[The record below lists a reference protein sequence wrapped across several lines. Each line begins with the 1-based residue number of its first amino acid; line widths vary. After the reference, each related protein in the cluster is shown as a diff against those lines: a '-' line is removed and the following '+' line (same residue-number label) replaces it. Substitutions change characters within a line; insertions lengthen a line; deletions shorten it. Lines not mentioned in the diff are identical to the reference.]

1 MASSWTTDKS
11 RDLYLIN
18 RWGKPY
24 FDINK
29 KGNLTCCPNPEL
41 DQVIDIK
48 ALVDDLH
55 ARGIEAPIIIRFNEI
70 LKSRIATLSNAFAK
84 SIEDYGYK
92 NRYRPVMP
100 IKVNQQRHVVEE
112 QVSSGQEFGLGLEC
126 GSKPE
131 LLVAIALLGGT
142 DELLICNGYKDGEY
156 IELALWAQK
165 LGLNP
170 HIVVDRFEELD
181 LILQTAQKIGV
192 EPNIGIRAKL
202 SAKGTGKWQASSGDR
217 SKFGLTT
224 REMVHALDVLRDAG
238 KLDCL
243 KLLHFHI
250 GSQITAIRAVKSSL
264 REAAHTYSN
273 LVDLGATNIQIVDV
287 GGGLA
292 VDYDGSQTNFHASMN
307 YSTQEY
313 ANDVVSTLMDILDER
328 GCPHP
333 MIISESGRALVAHHS
348 ALIFNVLGANQMAG
362 QYAKLIE
369 PNEDDHTILH
379 QMYEAYA
386 SLSKKN
392 VQEIYNDAV
401 TAKEESVT
409 LYSHGVLD
417 LKAKAQLDDCF
428 WAILEKIQTLIKSL
442 SFVPEDLQD
451 LGKKMSDTY
460 FCNFSLFQ
468 SLPDS
473 WAIDHLFPITPIHRL
488 NEEPTR
494 EAVLADLTC
503 DSDGKIDQFIDL
515 ENVRDTIRLHELDRK
530 PYYLGAFLVGAYQET
545 LGDLHNL
552 FGDTHVVH
560 VSLDKKGKYRLEHL
574 VQGDTVEEVLSYV
587 EYDKKELVKNVRKL
601 IENAVDD
608 ERITLKESAAF
619 MRQFKDGMAG
629 YTYLED

>member
-1 MASSWTTDKS
+1 MKNNWNIDNS
-11 RDLYLIN
+11 RDHYLIN
-18 RWGKPY
+18 RWGRPY
-24 FDINK
+24 FDINH
-29 KGNLTCCPNPEL
+29 KGNLTCKPDPGQA
-41 DQVIDIK
+41 QVIDIK
-48 ALVDDLH
+48 ALIDDLH
-55 ARGIEAPIIIRFNEI
+55 ARGIETPVVIRFNEI
-70 LKSRIATLSNAFAK
+70 LKSRIATISKAFAK
-84 SIEDYGYK
+84 SITDYKYK
-92 NRYRPVMP
+92 NRYRPAMP
-100 IKVNQQRHVVEE
+100 IKVNQQKHVVEE
-112 QVSSGQEFGLGLEC
+112 QVASGKEFGLGLEC

-142 DELLICNGYKDGEY
+142 DELLICNGYKDREY
-156 IELALWAQK
+156 IELALWAQR

-181 LILQTAQKIGV
+181 LILKISKEIGV
-192 EPNIGIRAKL
+192 NPNIGMRAKL
-202 SAKGTGKWQASSGDR
+202 SAKGTGKWEASSGDR

-224 REMVHALDVLRDAG
+224 RELVHAVDILKDAG

-243 KLLHFHI
+243 KLLHYHI

-264 REAAHTYSN
+264 REAAHTYCN
-273 LVDLGATNIQIVDV
+273 LMELGAKNIQIVDV

-313 ANDVVSTLMDILDER
+313 ANDVVSTLMDIMDER
-328 GCPHP
+328 QCPHP
-333 MIISESGRALVAHHS
+333 MIVSESGRALVAHHS
-348 ALIFNVLGANQMAG
+348 ALIFNVLGTSQMAG
-362 QYAKLIE
+362 QYAKLIK
-369 PNEDDHTILH
+369 PNEDDHAILH
-379 QMYEAYA
+379 QMYEAYT
-386 SLSKKN
+386 SITKKN

-401 TAKEESVT
+401 AAKEESVT

-417 LKAKAQLDDCF
+417 LTEKAQLDDFF
-428 WAILEKIQTLIKSL
+428 WAILEKIQKLIALL
-442 SFVPEDLQD
+442 SFVPEDLRD
-451 LGKKMSDTY
+451 LGKKMADTY

-515 ENVRDTIRLHELDRK
+515 EDVRDTIRLHELDDK

-560 VSLDKKGKYRLEHL
+560 VSLDAKGKCKLENI

-587 EYDKKELVKNVRKL
+587 EYDRKELTKSVHKL
-601 IENAVDD
+601 TENAVDS
-608 ERITLKESAAF
+608 ERITLKESASF
-619 MRQFKDGMAG
+619 MRQYKDGLAG